1 MESTDSNACFKAFND
16 LCENLA
22 NSELAVS
29 EEFNY
34 WVFERGYMAA
44 IEGFANM
51 QKIDTEFLDTAW
63 STQPSLEQDFALH

>member
-1 MESTDSNACFKAFND
+1 MQTTHSDACFKAFNN
-16 LCENLA
+16 LCEKLTY
-22 NSELAVS
+22 SELVVS

-44 IEGFANM
+44 LQIVASSQN
-51 QKIDTEFLDTAW
+51 IDDEFLDAAW

>member
-1 MESTDSNACFKAFND
+1 MESTDGNACFKAFND

-22 NSELAVS
+22 HSELAVS

-44 IEGFANM
+44 LHALSHA
-51 QKIDTEFLDTAW
+51 QKVNTEFLDAAW
-63 STQPSLEQDFALH
+63 SAQPSLEQDFARD

>member
-1 MESTDSNACFKAFND
+1 MESTDGNACFKAFND

-22 NSELAVS
+22 HSELAVS

-44 IEGFANM
+44 LETVANM
-51 QKIDTEFLDTAW
+51 QKVDSFLEAVW
-63 STQPSLEQDFALH
+63 STQPSLEQDLALH